1 MKWII
6 ILCLIFSLNIEKLYA
21 QNDHLE
27 PVKSIFDEYDYHGGV
42 GWLTEI
48 INGNID
54 VGLLKKA
61 VIEHEKGN
69 LDACQKYVDQMQK

>member
-1 MKWII
+1 MDKNV
-6 ILCLIFSLNIEKLYA
+6 NIDDVD
-21 QNDHLE
+21 NF
-27 PVKSIFDEYDYHGGV
+27 FDEYDYHGGV

-61 VIEHEKGN
+61 VIEHEKG
-69 LDACQKYVDQMQK
+69 KYGS

>member
-1 MKWII
+1 MDKNV
-6 ILCLIFSLNIEKLYA
+6 NIDDVD
-21 QNDHLE
+21 NF
-27 PVKSIFDEYDYHGGV
+27 FDEYDYQGGV

-69 LDACQKYVDQMQK
+69 LDACQKYVDQMHKQ